1 MCIEMG
7 LVVEDINGNYVLEKS
22 IMHLWNMNIFL
33 LFRELNVFKM
43 LDSIVGGKAKQ
54 AVGYKSFGFKI
65 SCKLLGKITAI
76 LGHSLVICQL
86 DLFGFPIGVAHR
98 QHLILE
104 LDIRNGIKT
113 DIGHTVIVDSIV
125 RAFQKNT
132 VWEIVSDFQIHIDRR
147 HGIDEQFAMMCL

>member
-1 MCIEMG
+1 
-7 LVVEDINGNYVLEKS
+7 
-22 IMHLWNMNIFL
+22 
-33 LFRELNVFKM
+33 M

-54 AVGYKSFGFKI
+54 AVGHKSFGFKI

-76 LGHSLVICQL
+76 LGQALVICQL
-86 DLFGFPIGVAHR
+86 DLFGFPIGIAHG